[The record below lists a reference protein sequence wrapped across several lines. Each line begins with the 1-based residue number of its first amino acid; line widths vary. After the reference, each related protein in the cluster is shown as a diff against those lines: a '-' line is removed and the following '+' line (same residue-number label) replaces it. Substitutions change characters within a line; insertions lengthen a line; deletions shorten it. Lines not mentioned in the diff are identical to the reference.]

1 MSEPTKDL
9 HVCMGLNS
17 CKNLGVTGK
26 NDCAGMG
33 DCATAIG
40 HPCHTL
46 NSCKGQGGCGIFG
59 TTEEFCH
66 PGLNDCKYQG
76 SCGVPIL
83 NSRFIAQGPNKGRSV
98 WVLARA
104 RFEEQREADNK
115 PYGQAPLPY
124 GPTSEFVSKV
134 TNQTG
139 SHSSCAQSGDR
150 NCSYAAGPI
159 ERAKEA
165 EERVLKMSKESAAK
179 IAESISVC
187 PNLETKKNGK

>member
-1 MSEPTKDL
+1 MSKEINKDL

-17 CKNLGVTGK
+17 CKNLGYSGK
-26 NDCAGMG
+26 NNCAGMG
-33 DCATAIG
+33 DCATAVG

-46 NSCKGQGGCGIFG
+46 NDCKGQGGCGIFG

-98 WVLARA
+98 WLLARA
-104 RFEEQREADNK
+104 RFEENRVVEGEDIPGAS
-115 PYGQAPLPY
+115 PLPY
-124 GPTSEFVSKV
+124 GPT
-134 TNQTG
+134 NQYVAKLRG
-139 SHSSCAQSGDR
+139 QAGDYSSCAQSGDR
-150 NCSYAAGPI
+150 NCSYAASPI

-165 EERVLKMSKESAAK
+165 EERVLKMSKESLIK
-179 IAESISVC
+179 LPESTSHC
-187 PNLETKKNGK
+187 PKLKD